1 MPTHGFQPLTHESN
15 DLVLV
20 AHFNDH
26 GTRLVTGSADH
37 RLRVF
42 DLDAEGSW
50 DCTDLWRGHNG
61 EVIDVCFPVAHHECS
76 SLTRE

>member
-1 MPTHGFQPLTHESN
+1 MPTHGFQALAHESN
-15 DLVLV
+15 DVVLA

-42 DLDAEGSW
+42 DLDAEGAW

-61 EVIDVCFPVAHHECS
+61 EVIDVC
-76 SLTRE
+76 SLVCCALYS

>member
-1 MPTHGFQPLTHESN
+1 MATHGFQPLSHESN
-15 DLVLV
+15 DLVLA

-42 DLDAEGSW
+42 DLDVEGSW

-61 EVIDVCFPVAHHECS
+61 EVTDVYFLFPLRGCS
-76 SLTRE
+76 